1 VHVIVI
7 GSGVIG
13 AAIADALASRG
24 ASVTVLDMRAPGRGA
39 SQAAA
44 GMLAPYS
51 EAPDHPQLLSL
62 SLRSLALFD
71 EYVARLTGSTRL
83 NLEYQRRGSIDVAF
97 EAAAVER
104 MVELGRQIAAH
115 GAASEWLEA
124 AALHRAEPAISRR
137 AAGGLFVAAHGSIA
151 VQPFVAALV
160 DRARL
165 SGAVFES
172 PVEAIQVESL
182 ADRVSVRAGGT
193 QYSGDAAVVAA
204 GSWSRRVRISHVS
217 ALPVRPVR
225 GQLLQLRWRGGTP
238 PQHIVWGPHC
248 YTVPWSDG
256 TLLVG
261 ATMEEA
267 GFVEAATVDG
277 VHALTSAVRDLLPE
291 TSAAEI
297 AATRVGLRPAL
308 PDALPAIGPVSRA
321 PRVVMATGHF
331 RNGVLLAPITA
342 EIVSRYLLDGVSD
355 AAFAVTTP
363 DRFLN

>member
-151 VQPFVAALV
+151 VQPFVAAGVLSPGV
-160 DRARL
+160 FSADVPAERAAPLLFAASCFEASAFGAFFSCASSRL
-165 SGAVFES
+165 
-172 PVEAIQVESL
+172 
-182 ADRVSVRAGGT
+182 R
-193 QYSGDAAVVAA
+193 VAA
-204 GSWSRRVRISHVS
+204 APF
-217 ALPVRPVR
+217 ALQASGRSC
-225 GQLLQLRWRGGTP
+225 P
-238 PQHIVWGPHC
+238 PKPQ
-248 YTVPWSDG
+248 
-256 TLLVG
+256 
-261 ATMEEA
+261 
-267 GFVEAATVDG
+267 
-277 VHALTSAVRDLLPE
+277 
-291 TSAAEI
+291 
-297 AATRVGLRPAL
+297 
-308 PDALPAIGPVSRA
+308 
-321 PRVVMATGHF
+321 
-331 RNGVLLAPITA
+331 
-342 EIVSRYLLDGVSD
+342 
-355 AAFAVTTP
+355 
-363 DRFLN
+363 